1 MASAQLVELTLPSLG
16 PLGLEQRLLR
26 KLRTRILGVAL
37 LFYKRGE
44 VRGLFFPLKFVDSS
58 SRGSSASLLL
68 SDQHKA
74 LAARL

>member
-1 MASAQLVELTLPSLG
+1 M
-16 PLGLEQRLLR
+16 QRLLR
-26 KLRTRILGVAL
+26 KPGSRILGVAL
-37 LFYKRGE
+37 LFYKREE